1 MKRYAHLA
9 FALTTTALLCGTAT
23 MAQETKEPKDPKDP
37 KEQKDAKNKIRQY
50 DELILRKKGEKD
62 TKVTIEIKDGDVFVD
77 GKPLDEFENDNIS
90 VRRSKTG
97 RVITVSPFR
106 NGGGQSYNFNE
117 DHSRPGGTR
126 TFLGVVTE
134 EAPGGAR
141 IMSVSK
147 ESPAEKAGLKEKDI
161 ITKIAGEKVQ
171 DGNDVSRLIRARKPD
186 EEVKITVL
194 RDGKEMVIN
203 AKLGKISDAQTYQ
216 FNGPQN
222 YFKEFKLDELNEI
235 MPKTFEFSPGPYGM
249 FNAPGHGPK
258 LGIKAQ
264 DTETGVGVKVLEL
277 AEESAAEKAGIKE
290 DDIITEFNGK
300 KVNSAEELAREA
312 AAAGK
317 EKIKVPVKL
326 LRNGKTM
333 NLDIVIPKKLKTA
346 NL

>member
-1 MKRYAHLA
+1 MKRYSNLA
-9 FALTTTALLCGTAT
+9 FALTTTVLLCGTAT
-23 MAQETKEPKDPKDP
+23 MAQDAKES
-37 KEQKDAKNKIRQY
+37 KEQRESRNKIRQY

-62 TKVTIEIKDGDVFVD
+62 TKITIEIKDGDVFVD

-97 RVITVSPFR
+97 RVLSVSPFR
-106 NGGGQSYNFNE
+106 NGGAQTYNFNE
-117 DHSRPGGTR
+117 DQARAGGAR

-141 IMSVSK
+141 INSVSK

-171 DGNDVSRLIRARKPD
+171 DEKDVSRIIRSRKPD

-203 AKLGKISDAQTYQ
+203 AKLGKTSDAQAYQ
-216 FNGPQN
+216 FGGPL
-222 YFKEFKLDELNEI
+222 EFKMEDLGELIPRN
-235 MPKTFEFSPGPYGM
+235 FEFSPGAPYGM
-249 FNAPGHGPK
+249 FNAPRGPR
-258 LGIKAQ
+258 LGIKVQ
-264 DTETGVGVKVLEL
+264 DTETGNGVKVLEV
-277 AEESAAEKAGIKE
+277 ADESAAEKAGIKE

-300 KVNSAEELAREA
+300 KVNSAEELAKETA
-312 AAAGK
+312 AAAK
-317 EKIKVPVKL
+317 DKIKIPVKL
-326 LRNGKTM
+326 LRDGKTM
-333 NLDIVIPKKLKTA
+333 NLDVAFPKKLKTA